1 LGELVLFAAGIG
13 WLAVLTQSFTR
24 AIRFG
29 LYGFVFAE
37 VMKVMFAAAVAVRVH
52 RSSKVQP

>member
-1 LGELVLFAAGIG
+1 VLFAGGIS

-37 VMKVMFAAAVAVRVH
+37 VMKVMFAAAVAIWVH
-52 RSSKVQP
+52 RSPKGQP